1 MNDFFALP
9 RLFLPKLILLLV
21 AELPFAFAIK
31 IDFIYLNDIVL
42 LEGENVKFN
51 DSGITAVIS
60 SISLPDKDITD
71 SYTVDYSR
79 KDTILDYTRIVRKP
93 NTKEPKILTAKIP

>member
-1 MNDFFALP
+1 M
-9 RLFLPKLILLLV
+9 
-21 AELPFAFAIK
+21 
-31 IDFIYLNDIVL
+31 
-42 LEGENVKFN
+42 EGENVKFN

-93 NTKEPKILTAKIP
+93 NTKEPVRQLKIIFESASFCV